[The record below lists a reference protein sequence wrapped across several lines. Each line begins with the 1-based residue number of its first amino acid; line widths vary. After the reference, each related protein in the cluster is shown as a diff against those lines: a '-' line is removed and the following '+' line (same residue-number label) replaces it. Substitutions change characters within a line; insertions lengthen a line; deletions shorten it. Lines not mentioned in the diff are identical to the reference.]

1 MPVSP
6 AQLVDAVKRALE
18 VSRRTKFD
26 QSVELIVALKDFDPK
41 SSEGRFRETVFLP
54 HKPPKEPTICVVAA
68 GDLLL
73 EAKKLG
79 VNVISREDLQALR
92 GDKKKVKS
100 LGSQCDWV
108 LVSPDL
114 MGQVGSVLGPALGPR
129 GKVPVAIP
137 PRGNLSEIVE
147 NYKRATWV
155 RVRGQ
160 PQIMAR
166 VGTASMNVNDI
177 AENAAAVLNVIES
190 KLGSDKINTV
200 YVKTTMGVPV
210 RVSLR

>member
-1 MPVSP
+1 MPVSTER
-6 AQLVDAVKRALE
+6 LVDAIKKAIS
-18 VSRRTKFD
+18 VSKGTKFD
-26 QSVELIVALKDFDPK
+26 QSVELIVTLRDFDPK
-41 SSEGRFRETVFLP
+41 GPEGRFREVVFLP
-54 HKPPKEPTICVVAA
+54 HKPPKEPAICVVAG

-79 VNVISREDLQALR
+79 VNAISREDLQAMR

-100 LGSQCDWV
+100 VGRQCDWV
-108 LVSPDL
+108 LVSADL

-129 GKVPVAIP
+129 GKVPIAIP
-137 PRGNLSEIVE
+137 PRAALAELVE

-160 PQIMAR
+160 PQIMTR
-166 VGTASMNVNDI
+166 IGTASMGVSEV
-177 AENAAAVLNVIES
+177 AENASAVLNVIES
-190 KLGSDKINTV
+190 RMGAPKINTV

-210 RVSLR
+210 QVQMR